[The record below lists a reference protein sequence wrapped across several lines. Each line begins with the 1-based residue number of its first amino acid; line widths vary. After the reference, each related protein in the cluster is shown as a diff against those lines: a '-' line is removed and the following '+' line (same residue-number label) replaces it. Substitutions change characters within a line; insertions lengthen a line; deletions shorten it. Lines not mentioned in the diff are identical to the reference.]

1 MNYEKFKNIIE
12 QLELFKTRSHVLY
25 KNGVDLMSYD
35 EPTHKIINDLMSCVF
50 DEESIGWID
59 WYLYERVGM
68 NGDVLKA
75 NDAQGNPICFDISS
89 LWKEVKLKNKN
100 YEN

>member
-35 EPTHKIINDLMSCVF
+35 EPTHKIINDLMCRFIV
-50 DEESIGWID
+50 
-59 WYLYERVGM
+59 RH
-68 NGDVLKA
+68 
-75 NDAQGNPICFDISS
+75 
-89 LWKEVKLKNKN
+89 
-100 YEN
+100 